1 MFIYQRVIVD
11 SRNSATSVIVWVWI
25 DQKMFFHVFSHPLN
39 IPRFVSNVL
48 DHSNRPMPNGFQGH
62 TSLNDASCCWLPI
75 AGIPGVA
82 RWPRHGQAS
91 HRHRWGAPQ
100 HRVQRDLLASALGLQ
115 AADFGAESGVLLHES
130 SIYVLWFFWI
140 HSMFSYVYIA
150 LSISIPHL
158 KRNLASFNSR
168 NNLVSTCFNPS
179 KKNIGQLGVSLW

>member
-1 MFIYQRVIVD
+1 
-11 SRNSATSVIVWVWI
+11 
-25 DQKMFFHVFSHPLN
+25 
-39 IPRFVSNVL
+39 
-48 DHSNRPMPNGFQGH
+48 
-62 TSLNDASCCWLPI
+62 
-75 AGIPGVA
+75 
-82 RWPRHGQAS
+82 
-91 HRHRWGAPQ
+91 
-100 HRVQRDLLASALGLQ
+100 
-115 AADFGAESGVLLHES
+115 LLHES